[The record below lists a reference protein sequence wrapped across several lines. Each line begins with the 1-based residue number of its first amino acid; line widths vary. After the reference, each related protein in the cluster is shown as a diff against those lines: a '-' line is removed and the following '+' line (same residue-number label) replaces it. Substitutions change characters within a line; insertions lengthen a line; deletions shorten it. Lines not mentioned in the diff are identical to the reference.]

1 MCCLGRMQAS
11 CCCCCSLSLAPP
23 RNLPQKLHLGMYC
36 LPNQKTLASEIWGLR
51 AGYLPQHT
59 SFDPM
64 LLGTGLLTFTLHSGS
79 FCKIVGSS
87 GVALTQGMGSG
98 WVPQH
103 ILTASGSSDP
113 GFIWAWASGFVQCL
127 AAHCAVRTRPSEQLT
142 RDANKVFKH
151 YLVTRADL
159 LVAYG

>member
-1 MCCLGRMQAS
+1 
-11 CCCCCSLSLAPP
+11 
-23 RNLPQKLHLGMYC
+23 MYC

-98 WVPQH
+98 
-103 ILTASGSSDP
+103 
-113 GFIWAWASGFVQCL
+113 
-127 AAHCAVRTRPSEQLT
+127 
-142 RDANKVFKH
+142 
-151 YLVTRADL
+151 
-159 LVAYG
+159 